1 MLPRPENG
9 KARVGRNR
17 GVFDIAAIT
26 ILGHNVA
33 MGRQHTSRRVVI
45 VAYEDVQSLDVSG
58 PLEVFAMAN
67 RFCEG
72 AYRID
77 IVAPGDGTFTSSSG
91 LTMQV
96 TTSMSSVRRPVDTVI
111 VVGGTGTLDAMN
123 NDRLLRFLRRIAPQ
137 ARRVASV
144 CSGSFIL
151 AAAGLLEGRRAT
163 THWSECATLGAMF
176 PSVIVESDPI
186 FVRDGNVVTSAGVTA
201 GIDLALSLVEED
213 CGREVA
219 LSVAR
224 WLVMFV
230 RRPGGQSQFSAQM
243 QEQTRSG
250 AERCELRDL
259 RAFIAE
265 HPDADLSIAQL
276 ARRAAMSE
284 RNFARVFKAD
294 FGATPAEY
302 VERVRVETARRLLED
317 TSLALDDVARASG
330 FGSAET
336 LRRAFHRGLHVAPSD
351 YRDRFRRAS

>member
-1 MLPRPENG
+1 M
-9 KARVGRNR
+9 
-17 GVFDIAAIT
+17 
-26 ILGHNVA
+26 GHNVS
-33 MGRQHTSRRVVI
+33 MPRPHTPRRVVI
-45 VAYEDVQSLDVSG
+45 VAYEGIQSLDLSG

-67 RFCEG
+67 RFCTG

-77 IVAPGDGTFTSSSG
+77 IVAPGDDMFASSSG
-91 LTMQV
+91 LTMHV
-96 TTSMSSVRRPVDTVI
+96 TTAMSSVRGRVDTVV
-111 VVGGTGTLDAMN
+111 VVGGTGTPEAMS
-123 NDRLLRFLRRIAPQ
+123 DERVLRFLRRVAPR

-144 CSGSFIL
+144 CSGSFVL
-151 AAAGLLEGRRAT
+151 AAAGLLDGRRAT
-163 THWSECATLGAMF
+163 THWSECATLDAMF
-176 PSVIVESDPI
+176 PLVTVESDPI

-213 CGREVA
+213 CGRDVS

-243 QEQTRSG
+243 QEQTRGG
-250 AERCELRDL
+250 AERSELRDL

-265 HPDADLSIAQL
+265 HPHADLSVAKL
-276 ARRAAMSE
+276 ALRAAMSE
-284 RNFARVFKAD
+284 RNFARVFKAE

-351 YRDRFRRAS
+351 YRDRFRCAS